1 MKRLFQ
7 YVSIFDTVLVI
18 LLLLVI
24 IISNINF
31 DALSLLGKI
40 SNYSLLIVAILGTL
54 PVLQSAYKSLLTK
67 RISVDLLASVALIF
81 SLLAQEWMSAVFINL
96 MLASARIFMSYN
108 EARARKNIDGLL
120 KMKPTLIKVERGGII
135 KEIKAA
141 EVLIGDFVLVD
152 LGERVPV
159 DGEVVAGQAD
169 VDESSL
175 TGESL
180 PVAKAKGSKAW
191 SSTLVSSG
199 HLTIKAEKVGTET
212 TLEKIIKMVE
222 GAQLEKPDIHTAAEK
237 FAGIYLV
244 LVFIL
249 AIVLLFFGY
258 NLKMILAV
266 MLVVC
271 ADDVAVAVPLA
282 FLTAISYCAKNGAI
296 IKGASYLEALGQV
309 KVVFVDKTGTLTKG
323 KLKVERFDCEG
334 TKCGNLASLAKTIT
348 EQSDH
353 PISKA
358 ILEYIDGSQKTVAED
373 ISETREIPGKG
384 VMAKI
389 GGQKVL
395 LGRPSFAVEFG
406 FNISEDLHNKIYEEE
421 NQGYNVTVVGVDGII
436 QGYFVLSDELK
447 PNLAKNI
454 AELKALGVEKI
465 IMLTGDNER
474 VAKRLADKIGLTHFY
489 PNLLPEQKLAYI
501 KKELNPKYKVAMVGD
516 GVNDAASLSLADV
529 GISMGS
535 IGMDVAIESSD
546 IVLMK
551 DDFAEIAKLIR
562 VSKYTLKIANQ
573 DFLLWGASNLVGL
586 GLVFT
591 GILLPT
597 SAALY
602 NFLTDFLPMTNSVR
616 IFSLYIKKKKVA

>member
-1 MKRLFQ
+1 MMKQMFQ
-7 YVSIFDTVLVI
+7 YMSKFDAG
-18 LLLLVI
+18 LLVLFFVAI
-24 IISNINF
+24 FFQVLGIEPSSLWGQIS
-31 DALSLLGKI
+31 
-40 SNYSLLIVAILGTL
+40 YYLLISASVLGTL
-54 PVLQSAYKSLLTK
+54 PVLYSAYKALLTRK
-67 RISVDLLASVALIF
+67 ISVDLLASVALIF
-81 SLLAQEWMSAVFINL
+81 SLLSHEWMSAVFINL
-96 MLASARIFMSYN
+96 MLTSARVFMSYN

-120 KMKPTLIKVERGGII
+120 KMKPAKIKVERGGTV
-135 KEIKAA
+135 KEILPE

-159 DGEVVAGQAD
+159 DGEVISGEAD
-169 VDESSL
+169 VNESSL

-180 PVAKAKGSKAW
+180 PVAKTKGSKAW
-191 SSTLVSSG
+191 SSTLVMSG

-222 GAQLEKPDIHTAAEK
+222 GAQLEKPDIHTTAEK
-237 FAGIYLV
+237 FASIYLV
-244 LVFIL
+244 LVF
-249 AIVLLFFGY
+249 AGSIVLLFFHF

-282 FLTAISYCAKNGAI
+282 FLTAVSFCAKNGAI
-296 IKGASYLEALGQV
+296 VKGASYLEALGRV
-309 KVVFVDKTGTLTKG
+309 KVIFVDKTGTLTKG
-323 KLKVERFDCEG
+323 KLKVEKFY
-334 TKCGNLASLAKTIT
+334 CGAGAVCNDLASLSKTIA

-358 ILEYIDGSQKTVAED
+358 ILEYIDEDYKTVDE
-373 ISETREIPGKG
+373 EVKKTQEIPGKG
-384 VMAKI
+384 VIAEI
-389 GGQKVL
+389 GGKKIL
-395 LGRPSFAVEFG
+395 LGRPSFAEEFG
-406 FNISEDLHNKIYEEE
+406 FVISEDLHKKISTEEE
-421 NQGYNVTVVGVDGII
+421 QGFNVTVVGVGGYI

-447 PNLAKNI
+447 PDIAENI
-454 AELKALGVEKI
+454 AELKMLGVEKI

-474 VAKRLADKIGLTHFY
+474 VAKRLADQLGVTHFY

-516 GVNDAASLSLADV
+516 GVNDAAALSLADV

-551 DDFAEIAKLIR
+551 DDFSEIAKLIR
-562 VSKYTLKIANQ
+562 VSKYTLQITNQ
-573 DFLLWGASNLVGL
+573 DFWIWGASNLIGL

-591 GILLPT
+591 GVLLPT
-597 SAALY
+597 GAALY
-602 NFLTDFLPMTNSVR
+602 NFLTDFLPLTNSVR
-616 IFSLYIKKKKVA
+616 IFSLYIKKK

>member
-7 YVSIFDTVLVI
+7 YMSKFDAVLVF
-18 LLLLVI
+18 LLLVAI
-24 IISNINF
+24 FMQYVGINETSLAGEIGHYLLIIS
-31 DALSLLGKI
+31 A
-40 SNYSLLIVAILGTL
+40 VLGTL
-54 PVLQSAYKSLLTK
+54 PVLYSAYKALLTFK
-67 RISVDLLASVALIF
+67 ISVDLLASVALLF
-81 SLLAQEWMSAVFINL
+81 SLLSQEWMSAVFINL

-120 KMKPTLIKVERGGII
+120 KMKPSKIKVERGGIV
-135 KEIKAA
+135 KEILPA

-152 LGERVPV
+152 LGERLPV
-159 DGEVVAGQAD
+159 DGEVVAGEAD

-180 PVAKAKGSKAW
+180 SVAKTKGSKAW
-191 SSTLVSSG
+191 SSTLIVSG

-244 LVFIL
+244 LVFIG
-249 AIVLLFFGY
+249 AVVLLFFGF
-258 NLKMILAV
+258 NLKIILAI

-282 FLTAISYCAKNGAI
+282 FLTAVSFCAKNGAI
-296 IKGASYLEALGQV
+296 IKGASYLEALGHV
-309 KVVFVDKTGTLTKG
+309 KVIFVDKTGTLTKG
-323 KLKVERFDCEG
+323 KLKVEKFDCTG
-334 TKCGNLASLAKTIT
+334 SVCTDLASFSKTIA

-358 ILEYIDGSQKTVAED
+358 ILEYIDGNQKTVIKEV
-373 ISETREIPGKG
+373 SVTREIPGKG
-384 VMAKI
+384 VTAEI
-389 GGQKVL
+389 GGKKVL
-395 LGRPSFAVEFG
+395 LGRPSFAEEFG
-406 FNISEDLHNKIYEEE
+406 FVIDKDLHKKIYDEEE
-421 NQGYNVTVVGVDGII
+421 KGFNVTVVGVDGHI
-436 QGYFVLSDELK
+436 QGYFVLSDEVK
-447 PNLAKNI
+447 SNIAENI
-454 AELKALGVEKI
+454 AELKMLGVEKI

-474 VAKRLADKIGLTHFY
+474 VAKRLADQLGVTHFY

-501 KKELNPKYKVAMVGD
+501 KKELNSKYKVAMVGD
-516 GVNDAASLSLADV
+516 GVNDAAALSLADV

-551 DDFAEIAKLIR
+551 DDFSEIAKLIR

-573 DFLLWGASNLVGL
+573 DFWIWGASNLVGL

-591 GILLPT
+591 GILVPT

-602 NFLTDFLPMTNSVR
+602 NFLTDFLPLTNSVR
-616 IFSLYIKKKKVA
+616 IFSLYIKRKK

>member
-1 MKRLFQ
+1 MKRVFQ
-7 YVSIFDTVLVI
+7 YMSKFDAVLVI
-18 LLLLVI
+18 LLLVAIFIQTLGISPLTLFGQIDYYFLLV
-24 IISNINF
+24 
-31 DALSLLGKI
+31 
-40 SNYSLLIVAILGTL
+40 VAILGTL
-54 PVLQSAYKSLLTK
+54 PVLYSAYKSLLTRK
-67 RISVDLLASVALIF
+67 ISVDLLASVALIF
-81 SLLAQEWMSAVFINL
+81 SLLSREWMSAVFINL

-120 KMKPTLIKVERGGII
+120 KMKPVKIKVERGGIV
-135 KEIKAA
+135 KEILPT

-159 DGEVVAGQAD
+159 DGEVISGEAD
-169 VDESSL
+169 VNESSL

-180 PVAKAKGSKAW
+180 PVAKTKGSKAW
-191 SSTLVSSG
+191 SSTLVIGG

-222 GAQLEKPDIHTAAEK
+222 GAQLEKPDIHTTAEK
-237 FAGIYLV
+237 FASIYLV
-244 LVFIL
+244 FVFVGSI
-249 AIVLLFFGY
+249 ILLFFGF
-258 NLKMILAV
+258 NLKMILAI

-282 FLTAISYCAKNGAI
+282 FLTAVSFCAKNGAI
-296 IKGASYLEALGQV
+296 VKGASYLEALGQV
-309 KVVFVDKTGTLTKG
+309 KVIFVDKTGTLTKG
-323 KLKVERFDCEG
+323 KLKVEKFYCAGAVCND
-334 TKCGNLASLAKTIT
+334 LASLSKTIA

-358 ILEYIDGSQKTVAED
+358 ILEYIDED
-373 ISETREIPGKG
+373 YKAVDEEVKMTQEIPGKG
-384 VMAKI
+384 VRAEIGEKKI
-389 GGQKVL
+389 L
-395 LGRPSFAVEFG
+395 LGRPSFAEEFG
-406 FNISEDLHNKIYEEE
+406 FIIDEDLHKKIYAEEE
-421 NQGYNVTVVGVDGII
+421 QGFNVTVVGVDGQI

-447 PNLAKNI
+447 SDIALNI
-454 AELKALGVEKI
+454 AELKTLGVEKI

-474 VAKRLADKIGLTHFY
+474 VAKRLADQLGVTHFY

-501 KKELNPKYKVAMVGD
+501 KKELNPKYKLAMVGD
-516 GVNDAASLSLADV
+516 GVNDAAALSLADV

-551 DDFAEIAKLIR
+551 DDFSEIAKLIR

-573 DFLLWGASNLVGL
+573 DFWIWGASNLIGL

-591 GILLPT
+591 GVLLPT
-597 SAALY
+597 GAALY
-602 NFLTDFLPMTNSVR
+602 NFLTDFLPLTNSVR
-616 IFSLYIKKKKVA
+616 IFSLYIKKK

>member
-1 MKRLFQ
+1 MKRVFQ
-7 YVSIFDTVLVI
+7 YMSK
-18 LLLLVI
+18 
-24 IISNINF
+24 F
-31 DALSLLGKI
+31 DAALIFLIIAAIFMQYVGINPASFLGEVG
-40 SNYSLLIVAILGTL
+40 YFLLIAAAVLGTL
-54 PVLQSAYKSLLTK
+54 PVLYSAYKSLLNRK
-67 RISVDLLASVALIF
+67 ISVDLLASVALLF
-81 SLLAQEWMSAVFINL
+81 SLLSQEWMSAVFINF
-96 MLASARIFMSYN
+96 MLASARVFMSYN

-120 KMKPTLIKVERGGII
+120 KMKPTLIKVERGGKI
-135 KEIKAA
+135 KEIKAV
-141 EVLIGDFVLVD
+141 EVLVGDFVLVD

-159 DGEVVAGQAD
+159 DGEVVAGEAD

-180 PVAKAKGSKAW
+180 PVAKSKGSKAW

-237 FAGIYLV
+237 FAGIYLIS
-244 LVFIL
+244 VFTL
-249 AIVLLFFGY
+249 SIVLLFLGF
-258 NLKMILAV
+258 NMKMILAV

-282 FLTAISYCAKNGAI
+282 FLTAVSYCARNGAI
-296 IKGASYLEALGQV
+296 IKGASYLEALSQV
-309 KVVFVDKTGTLTKG
+309 KVIFVDKTGTLTKG
-323 KLKVERFDCEG
+323 KLKVEKFDCAA
-334 TKCGNLASLAKTIT
+334 TKDNNLAGLAKAVA

-358 ILEYIDGSQKTVAED
+358 ILDYIDENQKTVIED
-373 ISETREIPGKG
+373 VTVTREIPGKG
-384 VMAKI
+384 VTAEI
-389 GGQKVL
+389 GGHKVL

-406 FNISEDLHNKIYEEE
+406 FTISEDLHKKIFEEE
-421 NQGYNVTVVGVDGII
+421 NQGYNVTVVGVDEVV

-447 PNLAKNI
+447 PGLAKNI
-454 AELKALGVEKI
+454 AELKSLGVEKI

-474 VAKRLADKIGLTHFY
+474 VAKRLADQIGLTHFY

-501 KKELNPKYKVAMVGD
+501 REELNSKYKVAMVGD

-535 IGMDVAIESSD
+535 IGMDIAIESSD

-573 DFLLWGASNLVGL
+573 DFLLWGASNLIGL
-586 GLVFT
+586 SLVFT
-591 GILLPT
+591 GLLVPT

-602 NFLTDFLPMTNSVR
+602 NFLTDFLPLSNSIR
-616 IFSLYIKKKKVA
+616 IFSLYTKRK